1 MWGGNVFGMTN
12 CVDTDTVESDALTQA
27 CSDYIFYEDCGNYD
41 DDDFVASSLC
51 CICGGGANAAT
62 VVAEWTSPVQN
73 EATMFAT
80 DGEIS
85 DLGDRDTYVIYPT

>member
-62 VVAEWTSPVQN
+62 VVAEWTSPV
-73 EATMFAT
+73 
-80 DGEIS
+80 
-85 DLGDRDTYVIYPT
+85 